1 MDTETTAQKA
11 PDIGPILSRAEEGP
25 GRLSREELALLLA
38 AEGEAERALLD
49 AAYRVKTRTVGRKVA
64 LRGLVEMG
72 NVCSKNCFYCGIRRG
87 NASVERYRLDEKD
100 VVRMA
105 RWAWE
110 KGYGSAVL
118 QGGEIES
125 EENTAR
131 VERILRAIREW
142 GGNGFGV
149 TLSLGEQEEEVYRR
163 WKEAGAHRYLL
174 RIETSNPALY
184 ASLHPAD
191 HSWTRR
197 EGCLRTLRK
206 LGYQTG
212 TGVMW
217 GLPGQTVADLAGD
230 IEFYRTRD
238 IDMIGMG
245 PWIPHPQTPLGA
257 GREVTPEWAA
267 GQVRLGLRMIAATR
281 LQLHDVNI
289 AATTAMQ
296 ALDPIGREKALMA
309 GANVMMP
316 NVTDVAWRK
325 AYRLYPGK
333 PCLEETSDA
342 CSSCLEMR
350 VESMGEQI
358 AWGQRGDSP
367 HARKRL
373 ALPRPSHS

>member
-1 MDTETTAQKA
+1 MGGDVRRIVAK
-11 PDIGPILSRAEEGP
+11 GEGGA
-25 GRLSREELALLLA
+25 GRLSKGELEVLLG
-38 AEGEAERALLD
+38 AEGEEEKALLE
-49 AAYRVKTRTVGRKVA
+49 AAYRVKCRTVGRKVA
-64 LRGLVEMG
+64 LRGLVELG
-72 NVCSKNCFYCGIRRG
+72 NVCSKDCFYCGIRKG
-87 NASVERYRLDEKD
+87 NAKVERYRLGVEE

-125 EENTAR
+125 AENTER
-131 VERILRAIREW
+131 VERILRGIREW
-142 GGNGFGV
+142 GGDGFGV

-163 WKEAGAHRYLL
+163 WREAGAHRYLL
-174 RIETSNPALY
+174 RIETSNPRLY
-184 ASLHPAD
+184 ATLHPAGHD
-191 HSWTRR
+191 WARR
-197 EGCLRTLRK
+197 AGCLKVLRK

-217 GLPGQTVADLAGD
+217 GLPGQTLADLAGD
-230 IEFYRTRD
+230 IEFYRD
-238 IDMIGMG
+238 MDADMIGMG
-245 PWIPHPQTPLGA
+245 PFIPHPDTPLGA
-257 GREVTPEWAA
+257 GREASPEWAA

-296 ALDPIGREKALMA
+296 ALDPTGREKALAA

-316 NVTDVAWRK
+316 NVTDAAWK
-325 AYRLYPGK
+325 GKYRLYPGK
-333 PCLEETSDA
+333 PCLEETSEA

-350 VESMGEQI
+350 VRAMGEEI

-367 HARKRL
+367 HAREAGRG
-373 ALPRPSHS
+373 

>member
-1 MDTETTAQKA
+1 MEK
-11 PDIGPILSRAEEGP
+11 ILALAEGGA
-25 GRLSREELALLLA
+25 GRLSRGELEALLG
-38 AEGEAERALLD
+38 AEGEEEKALLE
-49 AAYRVKTRTVGRKVA
+49 AAYRVKTRTVGRRVA
-64 LRGLVEMG
+64 LRGLVELG
-72 NVCSKNCFYCGIRRG
+72 NVCTKDCYYCGIRRG
-87 NASVERYRLDEKD
+87 NAKVERYRLGVEE

-125 EENTAR
+125 EENTER
-131 VERILRAIREW
+131 VERILRGIREW
-142 GGNGFGV
+142 GGDGFGV

-163 WKEAGAHRYLL
+163 WREAGAHRYLL

-184 ASLHPAD
+184 ETLHPAGHD
-191 HSWTRR
+191 WGRR
-197 EGCLRTLRK
+197 VECLRVLRR

-217 GLPGQTVADLAGD
+217 GLPGQSPADLAGD
-230 IEFYRTRD
+230 IEFYREMD

-245 PWIPHPQTPLGA
+245 PWIPHPGTPLGE

-296 ALDPIGREKALMA
+296 ALDPRGREKALLA
-309 GANVMMP
+309 GANVVMP
-316 NVTDVAWRK
+316 NVTDRK
-325 AYRLYPGK
+325 
-333 PCLEETSDA
+333 S
-342 CSSCLEMR
+342 
-350 VESMGEQI
+350 VV
-358 AWGQRGDSP
+358 
-367 HARKRL
+367 
-373 ALPRPSHS
+373 

>member
-1 MDTETTAQKA
+1 MGGDVRRIVAKGEAGA
-11 PDIGPILSRAEEGP
+11 
-25 GRLSREELALLLA
+25 GRLSRGELEVLLG
-38 AEGEAERALLD
+38 AEGEEEKALLE
-49 AAYRVKTRTVGRKVA
+49 AAYRVKCRTVGRKVA
-64 LRGLVEMG
+64 LRGLVELG
-72 NVCSKNCFYCGIRRG
+72 NVCSKDCFYCGIRKG
-87 NASVERYRLDEKD
+87 NAKVERYLLGVEE

-125 EENTAR
+125 AENTER
-131 VERILRAIREW
+131 VERILRGIREW
-142 GGNGFGV
+142 GGDGFGV

-163 WKEAGAHRYLL
+163 WREAGAHRYLL
-174 RIETSNPALY
+174 RIETSNPSLY
-184 ASLHPAD
+184 ATLHPAGHD
-191 HSWTRR
+191 WARR
-197 EGCLRTLRK
+197 AGCLKVLRK

-217 GLPGQTVADLAGD
+217 GLPGQTLADLAGD
-230 IEFYRTRD
+230 IEFYRD
-238 IDMIGMG
+238 MDADMIGMG
-245 PWIPHPQTPLGA
+245 PFIPHPDTPLGA
-257 GREVTPEWAA
+257 GREASPEWAA

-296 ALDPIGREKALMA
+296 ALDPTGREKALAA

-316 NVTDVAWRK
+316 NVTDAAWK
-325 AYRLYPGK
+325 GKYRLYPGK
-333 PCLEETSDA
+333 PCLEETSEA

-350 VESMGEQI
+350 VRAMGEEI

-367 HARKRL
+367 HAREAGRG
-373 ALPRPSHS
+373 